1 MPYIQPIE
9 EEREKGRLL
18 MAAKRNNTNGEITVD
33 ISVTLGTAD
42 LRVNQLLKLGRGAV
56 VELDRDVNDYVDIY
70 ANNVLI
76 GHGEVVITENE
87 TIGIAITDTVKKNAP
102 LTPHSEQKRYGQ
114 SKNTE
119 KDFQKAS

>member
-42 LRVNQLLKLGRGAV
+42 LRVNQLLKLGR
-56 VELDRDVNDYVDIY
+56 
-70 ANNVLI
+70 
-76 GHGEVVITENE
+76 
-87 TIGIAITDTVKKNAP
+87 
-102 LTPHSEQKRYGQ
+102 
-114 SKNTE
+114 
-119 KDFQKAS
+119 

>member
-56 VELDRDVNDYVDIY
+56 VELDRDVNDYVERFNRSRRSRHYRKRNHRHCDY
-70 ANNVLI
+70 R
-76 GHGEVVITENE
+76 HRQ
-87 TIGIAITDTVKKNAP
+87 KNAP

>member
-42 LRVNQLLKLGRGAV
+42 LRVN
-56 VELDRDVNDYVDIY
+56 DYVDIY

-87 TIGIAITDTVKKNAP
+87 TIGIAITDTVKK
-102 LTPHSEQKRYGQ
+102 THR
-114 SKNTE
+114 
-119 KDFQKAS
+119 

>member
-1 MPYIQPIE
+1 
-9 EEREKGRLL
+9 

-87 TIGIAITDTVKKNAP
+87 TISIAITDTVKK
-102 LTPHSEQKRYGQ
+102 THR
-114 SKNTE
+114 
-119 KDFQKAS
+119 

>member
-1 MPYIQPIE
+1 MPYIQPIK

-56 VELDRDVNDYVDIY
+56 VELDDVIE
-70 ANNVLI
+70 
-76 GHGEVVITENE
+76 HEHMSTSMP
-87 TIGIAITDTVKKNAP
+87 TM
-102 LTPHSEQKRYGQ
+102 
-114 SKNTE
+114 
-119 KDFQKAS
+119 F